1 MARLLVCCEAPAD
14 FKTVAGLVERVI
26 REKGPDWLRDLLEAP
41 VAGPEHVLDWR
52 GDPEGRSFFDIH
64 KVADYARQL
73 GIRPARGHFN
83 GAPGAAGA
91 LMARTFFQVV
101 RELVQRGNKV
111 DAVLFVWDM
120 DDQGNDRRRGL
131 NQARD
136 EARKFMPFGI
146 VLGCPDPMKEAWV
159 LAGFEPT
166 TDAERS
172 ELAQLRQEL
181 GFNPCEEA
189 HRLEAKQE
197 QAKRNPK
204 RVLDALTGGDSERE
218 SLCWTSA
225 PLDRLMARG
234 KFNGLAEFLGEVEQ
248 TLLPILT
255 GAPVGAPA
263 ARR

>member
-1 MARLLVCCEAPAD
+1 MARLLVCCESPAD
-14 FKTVAGLVERVI
+14 FKTVAGLVDRVI

-41 VAGPEHVLDWR
+41 VGGPEDALDWG

-64 KVADYARQL
+64 KLSHYARQL
-73 GIRPARGHFN
+73 GIRVPQGHFN
-83 GAPGAAGA
+83 GDPGAAGA
-91 LMARTFFQVV
+91 LMARTFFHVV
-101 RELVQRGNKV
+101 RKFLQRGEKI
-111 DAVLFVWDM
+111 DAVLFIWDM
-120 DDQGNDRRRGL
+120 DDRGNDRRKGL
-131 NQARD
+131 HQARD

-159 LAGFEPT
+159 LAGFEPAN
-166 TDAERS
+166 DAERS

-189 HRLEAKQE
+189 HRLDAKQE

-204 RVLDALTGGDSERE
+204 RVLHALTGGDSERE

-225 PLDRLMARG
+225 PLGHLMARG

-248 TLLPILT
+248 TVLPLMT